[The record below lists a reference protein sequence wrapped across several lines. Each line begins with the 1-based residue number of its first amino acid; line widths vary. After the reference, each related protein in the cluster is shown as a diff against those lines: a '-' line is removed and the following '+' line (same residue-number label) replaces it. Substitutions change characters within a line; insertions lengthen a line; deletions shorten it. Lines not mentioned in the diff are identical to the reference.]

1 MKLPVLK
8 TEDCENI
15 TVSELSRFIFR
26 WFKALKNADYY
37 EKTGVTDDGSYHL
50 SSVLKK
56 ICPEIVFEYN
66 GKVRNTNFFLKFYE
80 AITRLMQRGLL
91 MYVDTLT
98 TRRTNGLHGLR
109 VRLTSIGEKSDFHDG
124 ILILI
129 DDAQEI
135 VNAVKEKAPNLDQN
149 VEMYYLESLRACQG
163 GHYLSSVMSLGAA
176 SERAIHCL
184 ADAVIKHDESFK
196 KVIEKN
202 KGNISALTRCL
213 GDNVNEIFKSIAV
226 PSFRSEL
233 RDKLEGVARIY
244 RLNRNEASHP
254 DDGLQDD
261 WRRDEQE
268 CYLNQ
273 FRRYVYAVF
282 KAIDILENAGK
293 RNDGNKKS

>member
-1 MKLPVLK
+1 MRLSTLK
-8 TEDCENI
+8 KEECENI
-15 TVSELSRFIFR
+15 TVAELSRFIFR
-26 WFKALKNADYY
+26 WFKELKNADPR
-37 EKTGVTDDGSYHL
+37 EKMAVTDDGGYHL

-56 ICPEIVFEYN
+56 KCPEIVIEFN
-66 GKVRNTNFFLKFYE
+66 GKVIDERFFLKFYE
-80 AITRLMQRGLL
+80 AISRLTQRGLL

-109 VRLTSIGEKSDFHDG
+109 VRLTSIGEKSEFQDG

-149 VEMYYLESLRACQG
+149 VETYYLESLRACQG
-163 GHYLSSVMSLGAA
+163 GHYISSVMSLGAA

-184 ADAVIKHDESFK
+184 AVAVVKHDESLK
-196 KVIEKN
+196 NVIEKN
-202 KGNISALTRCL
+202 KGQISSLTRCL
-213 GDNVNEIFKSIAV
+213 GDNVNQIFKSIAE

-233 RDKLEGVARIY
+233 RDKLNGVARIY

-254 DDGLQDD
+254 DDGLQD
-261 WRRDEQE
+261 WRRDELE

-273 FRRYVYAVF
+273 FRRYVYTVF
-282 KAIDILENAGK
+282 KAIDILEYAVK
-293 RNDGNKKS
+293 RKHTE

>member
-1 MKLPVLK
+1 MTLSTLK
-8 TEDCENI
+8 KEECEKI
-15 TVSELSRFIFR
+15 TVAELARFIFR
-26 WFKALKNADYY
+26 WLKETKKADDY
-37 EKTGVTDDGSYHL
+37 KRRAVMHDGGYHL
-50 SSVLKK
+50 STVLKT
-56 ICPEIVFEYN
+56 ICPEMVLEFD
-66 GKVRNTNFFLKFYE
+66 GKVFSDSFFLKFYE
-80 AITRLMQRGLL
+80 AITRLTQRGLL
-91 MYVDTLT
+91 MYVDTST
-98 TRRTNGLHGLR
+98 IRRTNGLR
-109 VRLTSIGEKSDFHDG
+109 VRLTSVGEKSEFQDG
-124 ILILI
+124 ILIFV

-135 VNAVKEKAPNLDQN
+135 INAVKEKTPNLDQN

-184 ADAVIKHDESFK
+184 AVAVVKHDESLK
-196 KVIEKN
+196 NVIEKN

-213 GDNVNEIFKSIAV
+213 GDNVNQIFKSITE
-226 PSFRSEL
+226 STFRSEL
-233 RDKLEGVARIY
+233 RDKLEGVARTY

-254 DDGLQDD
+254 DDGLQD

-293 RNDGNKKS
+293 RKDSE